1 MNIKKVTN
9 AIYIGDFFK
18 RNDIKSNLG
27 IKYNDSLSKSDLKD
41 DAGRVY
47 LLVVNEE
54 IKKIGG
60 SQCKGGIKTT
70 MGSYLSGNTG
80 RPSTRTFGINYL
92 IEKHL
97 SDGDKVKVYMINSE
111 QVKTSVSG
119 LFEKSEML
127 ISAFK
132 EMEDKCKED
141 YKKIENK
148 YPDWNY
154 KESDRPWE
162 NNIQIAHSNFISESS
177 GKSK

>member
-60 SQCKGGIKTT
+60 SQSK
-70 MGSYLSGNTG
+70 
-80 RPSTRTFGINYL
+80 
-92 IEKHL
+92 
-97 SDGDKVKVYMINSE
+97 
-111 QVKTSVSG
+111 
-119 LFEKSEML
+119 
-127 ISAFK
+127 AFK
-132 EMEDKCKED
+132 EMEDKCRED

-148 YPDWNY
+148 YPNWNY
-154 KESDRPWE
+154 QESGRPWE